1 MEAAAAA
8 ADEVVVVVGEEEEAK
23 GETSVDDAAER
34 EQKEEEALSAQL
46 RGGDEPS
53 SAGRNDND
61 SHHSKKAPR
70 QSQRAPPAASAKADN
85 NMADDAVRLV
95 KSGSFGVAVA
105 ITEETKDERIQ
116 RTDANFDDKAIRSTT
131 TPPPVF
137 VNHGLATW
145 EQNRQ
150 KWLDHKEKTSRVA
163 EEHAVPVNVDEIID
177 VVFAS
182 PRQLRANGGKGRN
195 FPKPVKLPQMV
206 DILQD
211 LWEAEG
217 LDV

>member
-70 QSQRAPPAASAKADN
+70 QSQRAPPA
-85 NMADDAVRLV
+85 
-95 KSGSFGVAVA
+95 GSFGVAVA
-105 ITEETKDERIQ
+105 VTEETKDERIQ
-116 RTDANFDDKAIRSTT
+116 RTDANFDDKAIRSTG

-150 KWLDHKEKTSRVA
+150 KWLDHKEKTSRAA

>member
-1 MEAAAAA
+1 MEGAAAAA
-8 ADEVVVVVGEEEEAK
+8 AEEEDAK
-23 GETSVDDAAER
+23 GEASVDDAAER
-34 EQKEEEALSAQL
+34 EQKKEEALSAQL
-46 RGGDEPS
+46 RRGDEPS
-53 SAGRNDND
+53 SAGIDND
-61 SHHSKKAPR
+61 SHSKETAR
-70 QSQRAPPAASAKADN
+70 QPQASPTTSARADN
-85 NMADDAVRLV
+85 NTDDTVRLV
-95 KSGSFGVAVA
+95 ESGSFGVAVA
-105 ITEETKDERIQ
+105 NMEETKDERIQ
-116 RTDANFDDKAIRSTT
+116 RRTDANYDNKAIVSTAT
-131 TPPPVF
+131 PPVF

-150 KWLDHKEKTSRVA
+150 KWLDHKEKTYAVS